1 MSGAGIGSIRLW
13 RVRARLLGV
22 PRADYRLVTA
32 VRFLDLASLHSEL
45 TAELEEA
52 FGRVLRSGFYVRGTE
67 VERFEAEFAEYCGTE
82 GSVGVGNGLEALELA
97 LLALG
102 IGVGD
107 EVLVSAHTSIATWLA
122 ITHTGARPVPV
133 EPDADTMQIDP
144 ARVADAI
151 GSHTAAVMPVHLY
164 GMPADLDELSRIA
177 RRHGLALIED
187 ASQAHGARLG
197 DRPVGTYGD
206 AAAFSLY
213 PTKNLGAIGDAGIV
227 VSADQNLLARVRML
241 GNYGERRRHESEL
254 LGHNSRLDELQ
265 AALLRVKLRRLDA
278 WNQAR
283 RDRAED
289 YVTALRQAPGVILP
303 GVTPSA
309 IPVWHQFVVRV
320 PNRDVVREQLARMGV
335 ETLVHYPTPPHR
347 SRPYAA
353 DYPAPL
359 PITERLAASVLSLPI
374 SPQLGADQCAYVSQA
389 LTESVAAITPAAAS
403 DQ

>member
-1 MSGAGIGSIRLW
+1 
-13 RVRARLLGV
+13 
-22 PRADYRLVTA
+22 VTA
-32 VRFLDLASLHSEL
+32 VRFLDLAALHSEL
-45 TAELEEA
+45 TGELEEA
-52 FGRVLRSGFYVRGTE
+52 IGRVVRSGLYVRGPE
-67 VERFEAEFAEYCGTE
+67 VEAFEAEFARYCETDGA
-82 GSVGVGNGLEALELA
+82 VGVGNGLEALELT

-102 IGVGD
+102 IGAGD
-107 EVLVSAHTSIATWLA
+107 EVLVSAHTAIATWLA

-133 EPDADTMQIDP
+133 EPDAHTMQIDP
-144 ARVADAI
+144 KRVEEAI
-151 GSHTAAVMPVHLY
+151 GSRTAALVPVHLY
-164 GMPADLDELSRIA
+164 GMPADLGELSGIA

-227 VSADQNLLARVRML
+227 VSADQSLLERVRML
-241 GNYGERRRHESEL
+241 ANYGERRRHESEL
-254 LGHNSRLDELQ
+254 LGYNSRLDELQ

-283 RDRAED
+283 RDLAAD
-289 YVTALRQAPGVILP
+289 YMSALGQAPGVTLP
-303 GVTPSA
+303 GITGGA
-309 IPVWHQFVVRV
+309 TPVWHQFVVRV
-320 PNRDVVREQLARMGV
+320 ATRDLVREQLARRGV

-347 SRPYAA
+347 SPAYAA

-359 PITERLAASVLSLPI
+359 PVTESLAASVLSLPI
-374 SPQLGADQCAYVSQA
+374 SPQLRADECARVSRA
-389 LTESVAAITPAAAS
+389 LTETIAAVSPAEAI